1 MRQATRV
8 PVARTS
14 DGVDIAWY
22 DLGPAGATGSAGSG
36 GSAAGGGRPLLL
48 AHATGF
54 HGRVWLP
61 VAERLAEAG
70 FHCFTFDERGHGD
83 SGRPADGSFDWDGF
97 GTDVLAVVA
106 ALAEAGLSDQG
117 LLAAGH
123 SCGSVAVLRAEARH
137 PGTFR
142 SMYLWEPVIPPVDP

>member
-22 DLGPAGATGSAGSG
+22 DLGGPPPSAGR
-36 GSAAGGGRPLLL
+36 GRPLLL

-54 HGRVWLP
+54 HGHVWLP
-61 VAERLAEAG
+61 VAERLAAAG

-83 SGRPADGSFDWDGF
+83 SGRPADDSFEWDGF
-97 GTDVLAVVA
+97 ADDVLAAVSG
-106 ALAEAGLSDQG
+106 AGLADARP
-117 LLAAGH
+117 LAVGH
-123 SCGSVAVLRAEARH
+123 SCGSVALLRAEARV

-142 SMYLWEPVIPPVDP
+142 SMYLWEPVIP